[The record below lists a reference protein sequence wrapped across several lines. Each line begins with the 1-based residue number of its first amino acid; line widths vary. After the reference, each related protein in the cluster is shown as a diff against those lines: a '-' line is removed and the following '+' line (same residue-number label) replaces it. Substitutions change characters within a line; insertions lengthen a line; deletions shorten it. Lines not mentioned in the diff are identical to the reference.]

1 MFCTF
6 ALVAAEC
13 TDRFCVYL
21 HLVLSECRC
30 FVHRYW
36 VMLSVGVLCIGT
48 GCCECR
54 FVYLGTGY
62 C

>member
-36 VMLSVGVLCIGT
+36 VMLSVGVLCIGP
-48 GCCECR
+48 GCAE
-54 FVYLGTGY
+54 
-62 C
+62 